1 MIPSEVLNT
10 NNCSDLGYNKPTSA
24 NLMTVPPYAC
34 AFVVMYLTSWSSD
47 RFRDRGL
54 HITALAL
61 VATIAYALLAT
72 LPESALKGKY
82 ACICIAVAC
91 VYATYPPSHAWAAN
105 NFGNETKRAVGM
117 GLYTAIGNLGSIA
130 GSFFFPSHE
139 APQFRKGHFICM
151 GMSIATAVFALSNSL
166 ALRRVNSM
174 RDQRFGTPEPGQV
187 VNVSEDGDANPHF
200 RYIT

>member
-1 MIPSEVLNT
+1 MNL
-10 NNCSDLGYNKPTSA
+10 DLGNDKPTSA

-34 AFVVMYLTSWSSD
+34 AFALMYITSRTSD
-47 RFRDRGL
+47 RFRDRGI
-54 HITALAL
+54 HITCLAL

-72 LPESALKGKY
+72 LPESDLKGKY
-82 ACICIAVAC
+82 GCICIAVAC

-130 GSFFFPSHE
+130 GSFFYPSHE
-139 APQFRKGHFICM
+139 APQFQKGHFICM
-151 GMSIATAVFALSNSL
+151 GMSIATALFALGNSM
-166 ALRRVNSM
+166 ALRAVNDY
-174 RDQRFGTPEPGQV
+174 RDKKYGKPEPRTPV
-187 VNVSEDGDANPHF
+187 DVTELGDANPHF